1 MKIIIL
7 FNPAAGRGRGRRKF
21 QAALDALQGGGVAP
35 EIQESRSA
43 EHLRELARQALAER
57 PDVLVSA
64 GGDGTH
70 HHVLNV
76 LAGSDVAMGI
86 LPQGTGND
94 LAQGAGIPLDPRRAA
109 GALLKGKTNQIDLGR
124 AGSSFYGG
132 MAGVGLDAM
141 VARYVN
147 ERTQR
152 VRGRLAY
159 AWGVLRCLQAYQPQ
173 PLEVRAAGLNF
184 RGEIMSVLIGN
195 HPFYGGGFRIAPRAR
210 ADDGLLD
217 VCLIPAMSKLQLL
230 PWIPRVYRGTHLA
243 HPRIQYFQTRRIE
256 LHSRAPLDL
265 FADGEFMQ
273 ELPAVVEIVPR
284 ALRVITPQ

>member
-1 MKIIIL
+1 VRIIIL
-7 FNPAAGRGRGRRKF
+7 FNPAAGRGRARRKF
-21 QAALDALQGGGVAP
+21 QVALEVLRRGGVGP
-35 EIQESRSA
+35 EVQESRSA
-43 EHLRELARQALAER
+43 EHLRELARRALAEQ
-57 PDVLVSA
+57 PDVVVSA

-70 HHVLNV
+70 HYVLNA
-76 LAGSDVAMGI
+76 LAASDVPMGI
-86 LPQGTGND
+86 LPLGTGND
-94 LAQGAGIPLDPRRAA
+94 LAQGIGIPIDPRRAA
-109 GALLKGKTNQIDLGR
+109 AALLKGKTKQIDLGR

-147 ERTQR
+147 ERAQR

-159 AWGVLRCLQAYQPQ
+159 GWGVLRCLQAYQPQ
-173 PLEVRAAGLNF
+173 SVEVCADGWNF

-230 PWIPRVYRGTHLA
+230 PWIPRVYRGTHLV
-243 HPRIQYFQTRRIE
+243 HPRIRYFQTPRIE
-256 LHSRAPLDL
+256 LHSPGPLEL

-273 ELPAVVEIVPR
+273 ELPVAIEAAPR
-284 ALRVITPQ
+284 ALRMIEAQ